1 MPRKQNGWGNSKS
14 FAFKGN
20 GRVDIGKGKGAAGSY
35 PSDRRY
41 GTSVQ
46 RSVIEQYDLNSD
58 WVKWRK
64 GYEYYSQAAWYRLED
79 FDPVSQEYSE
89 ATINSEIYQGTANAE
104 SVSFT
109 GYKFATKN
117 SDTNNHYVMKRQPTG
132 IQNLGRVTQVQ
143 NNKDL
148 YETNYLNH
156 EIWIKGTPGTNSRGL
171 VNMIGD
177 RITDGE
183 TEATVDY
190 VLNSNDH
197 PAVYIGK
204 SFEEPTTVKVSLLKT
219 TLNEDQ
225 PVNSYQEWVGKIC
238 YIPTFFIEKPLSD
251 IEDLEVIDGREYW
264 SLRLTDDDGGDADY
278 VTRILDPEQED
289 LPPSLYDINQLPAIA
304 TGRGGFE
311 LKGTYIYQ
319 KSLYQ
324 RFWGKQY
331 LTGELALTEVDSVSY
346 VIMPFTI
353 LGVEETDTEVKLT
366 SVPFTAEFKLYSPP
380 DANATII
387 CPDYSF
393 VKYSGDIDPIDRP
406 IEGGEPIKRSVD
418 LDTNVDPWMDEVFT
432 NDSDLKPAVIYTCSC
447 PNHSKAML
455 RAPQATQDE
464 GTRKTNRQ
472 QRYPMPTVLGQTTF
486 NSLGKNQAAG
496 LIESWADRKHERSFK
511 MCKHTIAA
519 MYIEGIKVKEP
530 NDYPSVE
537 SRKAFEEKLK
547 KDIAEVADE
556 FRASYKRG
564 GITTLEVIFALAQG
578 LNLDDVE
585 LAYIMLNSNF

>member
-41 GTSVQ
+41 GTSVH
-46 RSVIEQYDLNSD
+46 RSVIEQYDLNSN

-64 GYEYYSQAAWYRLED
+64 GYEYYSQAAWYKLED
-79 FDPVSQEYSE
+79 FDPITQEYSE
-89 ATINSEIYQGTANAE
+89 AAINSEIYQGTAD
-104 SVSFT
+104 SQDVRFT
-109 GYKFATKN
+109 GYKFATQN
-117 SDTNNHYVMKRQPTG
+117 SDTNNHYVMKRSLTSPQD
-132 IQNLGRVTQVQ
+132 LGTITQVQ
-143 NNKDL
+143 NDKDL

-156 EIWIKGTPGTNSRGL
+156 EIWLKGTPGINSRGL
-171 VNMIGD
+171 LNMIGD

-190 VLNSNDH
+190 ILNSNNH
-197 PAVYIGK
+197 PGVYVGK
-204 SFEEPTTVKVSLLKT
+204 SFENPTTVKVKIPKASLTET
-219 TLNEDQ
+219 T
-225 PVNSYQEWVGKIC
+225 PVNSYQDWVGKIC
-238 YIPTFFIEKPLSD
+238 YIPTFFIEKSLAD
-251 IEDLEVIDGREYW
+251 IEDIEVIDGREYW
-264 SLRLTDDDGGDADY
+264 ALKITDNDGGDADY
-278 VTRILDPEQED
+278 EIKILDPKQEE
-289 LPPSLYDINQLPAIA
+289 LPPSLYDINQLPSIA
-304 TGRGGFE
+304 TGQGGFE
-311 LKGTYIYQ
+311 LTGTYVYQ

-331 LTGELALTEVDSVSY
+331 LTGDLALTEVDSVSY

-353 LGVEETDTEVKLT
+353 LGVEETSDEIKLT

-393 VKYSGDIDPIDRP
+393 VKYDGN
-406 IEGGEPIKRSVD
+406 V
-418 LDTNVDPWMDEVFT
+418 LDTEIDPWMDEVFT
-432 NDSDLKPAVIYTCSC
+432 SGNPLRTAVIYTCSC

-455 RAPQATQDE
+455 RAPQSTQDE
-464 GTRKTNRQ
+464 GTRKINRQ

-486 NSLGKNQAAG
+486 NALGANQAAG
-496 LIESWADRKHERSFK
+496 LIESWSDRKHQRSFK

-519 MYIEGIKVKEP
+519 MYIEGIKCKEP

-537 SRKAFEEKLK
+537 SRKTFEEKLK
-547 KDIAEVADE
+547 RDIAEVADE

-564 GITTLEVIFALAQG
+564 GITTLEIIFALAQG